1 VSRPGKSKG
10 SEWKGIEDKERILKE
25 YEERVSKLLQQFR
38 SA

>member
-10 SEWKGIEDKERILKE
+10 SQSKGIEKERILKE
-25 YEERVSKLLQQFR
+25 YEERVSKLLKQFR